1 MKHCI
6 SSKNLVKYKIRL
18 QLMKIWGMKMKSRNN
33 LFLILGIVF
42 AIIFIFAANLAKGN
56 LGASL
61 DESFANWADGQ
72 STAFVTKI
80 MDLASIIG
88 SSEVI
93 MLITVAIGVYF
104 LIKRSWRHFFFFFV
118 LSVGGVILNLALK
131 MLIQRARPGDEAK
144 FIEVFNYT
152 FELQSY
158 SFPSGHTMR
167 VSILILFLIYLA
179 IYALKNMPFKI
190 GLIIIYLGI
199 LISVALSR
207 IMLDAHFATD
217 VLGAIIVSIAWFFL
231 CFSYFYKL
239 KELSFSM
246 YK

>member
-1 MKHCI
+1 
-6 SSKNLVKYKIRL
+6 
-18 QLMKIWGMKMKSRNN
+18 MKIWGIKMKSRNN
-33 LFLILGIVF
+33 TFLIIAIVF
-42 AIIFIFAANLAKGN
+42 AVIFAGVAFITAGSM
-56 LGASL
+56 GASL

-72 STAFVTKI
+72 NTVFVAKI

-93 MLITVAIGVYF
+93 MLITIAIGVFF
-104 LIKRSWRHFFFFFV
+104 LIKRNWHHFFFFFV

-158 SFPSGHTMR
+158 SFPSGHAMR
-167 VSILILFLIYLA
+167 ASILFLFLIYLA
-179 IYALKNMPFKI
+179 IYTLKNVPLKI
-190 GLIIIYLGI
+190 GLIIVYLGV

-217 VLGAIIVSIAWFFL
+217 VIGAIIVSIAWFFL
-231 CFSYFYKL
+231 CLYFFYKP
-239 KELSFSM
+239 KRTSFSM
-246 YK
+246 FK